1 MSGEERGLAMSKTV
15 KPSGAPPSGG
25 PMAESASTAK
35 LGGADERMANR
46 VRAAEELARLQAAFP
61 WSGALSI
68 QERMQFAS
76 ELAGHSKRATDRD
89 LDRLLA
95 GWKARAKAQAGQMR
109 TRLRRAA

>member
-1 MSGEERGLAMSKTV
+1 MRGKERGLVMSKTI
-15 KPSGAPPSGG
+15 KPSGAPVSGRQLTD
-25 PMAESASTAK
+25 SARTENPR
-35 LGGADERMANR
+35 GADGRMADR
-46 VRAAEELARLQAAFP
+46 VRVAEELARLQAAFP

-95 GWKARAKAQAGQMR
+95 GWKARAQAHTGQMR
-109 TRLRRAA
+109 TQLRRAA